1 MTLSISFHR
10 SNGTPNATATSAEQ
24 VDRPTASI
32 LNFMDGGWM
41 DVVADNKQSPQA
53 QGMATRNRATE
64 NFEPADQGQSQGMA
78 TRNRAT
84 ENFEPVFNFD
94 VNPVSCEV
102 VPINRQR
109 VELSEQ
115 EKVVLRRV
123 FLLRGVPRR
132 HFGPHDFELAAFSR
146 CRRRRC

>member
-10 SNGTPNATATSAEQ
+10 LNGTPNATATSAEQ
-24 VDRPTASI
+24 VDRRRTAEQPTASI

-78 TRNRAT
+78 T
-84 ENFEPVFNFD
+84 
-94 VNPVSCEV
+94 
-102 VPINRQR
+102 
-109 VELSEQ
+109 
-115 EKVVLRRV
+115 
-123 FLLRGVPRR
+123 
-132 HFGPHDFELAAFSR
+132 
-146 CRRRRC
+146 